1 MIISEMLM
9 RMQKATN
16 HSKLIISPVPQLKG
30 AVLLLLLVALTFSAC
45 LFITY
50 ILQQA
55 FLAIQGIYSLQI
67 SSVKV
72 STNAYI

>member
-1 MIISEMLM
+1 MKM
-9 RMQKATN
+9 TN
-16 HSKLIISPVPQLKG
+16 HSKLIISLVQGDRTPPQLKG
-30 AVLLLLLVALTFSAC
+30 AILLLLVALTFSSC

-67 SSVKV
+67 SGVKV

>member
-1 MIISEMLM
+1 
-9 RMQKATN
+9 MQKATN
-16 HSKLIISPVPQLKG
+16 HSKLIICPVQGDRTLPQLKG

-67 SSVKV
+67 SGVKV
-72 STNAYI
+72 STHAYI